1 MRMRSSRRLGWWFA
15 LAVIV
20 PGVLLAGLAV
30 RAIRREQVYLEKRLA
45 DALTAEVLVLV
56 SGVNEELERIRAE
69 LSASAPVTP
78 GTSLESWRK
87 GSPLVGMPFLLSPSF
102 ELLQPRSEASPSAEA
117 RVFLRDNAAFLTNRA
132 ESPVYENVALAF
144 REQAPAVEAKKAE
157 DSPAEP
163 APADTASAESA
174 LTGSAPAAEGAPARA
189 EATAPEPPS
198 RRPVETVQQALSDF
212 ESRKEV
218 RAKVYAQA
226 EEQGRKPLARTV
238 SPRTAPEEEKQATGS
253 SPSLFVAEPRLF
265 AQITADQA
273 EGLLPRFTGQD
284 LELLFWKRLP
294 GGRIIGCRLDTQVLR
309 RRLLATLP
317 QVYTRERVLILLDE
331 RGQPLFAPQERDPRD
346 YSRPFVAREVGEL
359 LPRWEAAAYLT
370 DPQALP
376 TRARLIASV
385 LWALIGLLVVSILSG
400 GTLVLRALRGELE
413 LARQKTSFLAGVSHE
428 LKTPLTS
435 IRMYAEMLQEG
446 RQPDPQRRQQYLQIM
461 VDEAQRLTRLVN
473 NVLDYAQLEQGKRRY
488 ELSPQDPVELCRSLL
503 EAERPR
509 LEKAGFIVSFDPGGL
524 ASAPGLKLLADPEA
538 IRQALLNLLSNAEK
552 YSGEVKDIRL
562 ELERRS
568 GRILVRVLDRGRGIP
583 GAQAR
588 HLFQEFYRAEEALT
602 SRIQGTGLGLA
613 IARRI
618 ARDHGGDIRFLP
630 RPGGGSV
637 FQVEL
642 PIGGAHG

>member
-30 RAIRREQVYLEKRLA
+30 RAIRREQAYLEKRLA

-56 SGVNEELERIRAE
+56 SRVNEELERIRGE
-69 LSASAPVTP
+69 LSVSAPA
-78 GTSLESWRK
+78 GKDLEAWRK
-87 GSPLVGMPFLLSPSF
+87 GSPLVGLPFLLSPSF
-102 ELLQPRSEASPSAEA
+102 ELLQPLSEAAPSAEEQA
-117 RVFLRDNAAFLTNRA
+117 FLRDNAAFLTNRA
-132 ESPVYENVALAF
+132 ESPIYENVALAF
-144 REQAPAVEAKKAE
+144 REQAEDFPDEPAPADIA
-157 DSPAEP
+157 SAEP
-163 APADTASAESA
+163 APAGPAGAE
-174 LTGSAPAAEGAPARA
+174 L
-189 EATAPEPPS
+189 S
-198 RRPVETVQQALSDF
+198 RQAVETVQQALSDF

-226 EEQGRKPLARTV
+226 EERGRKAQARTV
-238 SPRTAPEEEKQATGS
+238 SPSTAAEDEKQAAGS
-253 SPSLFVAEPRLF
+253 SPSVFVAEPRLF
-265 AQITADQA
+265 AQITAGQA

-294 GGRIIGCRLDTQVLR
+294 GGRIIGCRLDTEVLR
-309 RRLLATLP
+309 QRLLGALP
-317 QVYTRERVLILLDE
+317 QVYTRERILTLLDE
-331 RGQPLFAPQERDPRD
+331 RGKPLFAPQERLPRD
-346 YSRPFVAREVGEL
+346 YRRPFVAREVGEL
-359 LPRWEAAAYLT
+359 LPRWEAAAYLS

-376 TRARLIASV
+376 TRARLIAAV

-435 IRMYAEMLQEG
+435 IRMYAEMLKEG
-446 RQPDPQRRQQYLQIM
+446 RQPDPGRQQQYLQIM

-488 ELSPQDPVELCRSLL
+488 EMRPLDLVELCRGLL
-503 EAERPR
+503 EGERSR
-509 LEKAGFIVSFDPGGL
+509 LEKAGFTVCFDPGEQT
-524 ASAPGLKLLADPEA
+524 PEVLADSEA

-552 YSGEVKDIRL
+552 YSGEVRDIRL
-562 ELERRS
+562 ELERRA
-568 GRILVRVLDRGRGIP
+568 GCLLIRVLDRGQGIP

-602 SRIQGTGLGLA
+602 SRIQGTGLGLV

-618 ARDHGGDIRFLP
+618 ARDHGGDIRYLP

-637 FQVEL
+637 FQVQL